1 MYYLTNSCIGGTKR
15 HNSKD
20 CFQFWTLTKGARSTI
35 GKKKEPDLKIK
46 ILRLAIN
53 FSVDFNFQNDISGT
67 IGGNR
72 PDEESP
78 LY

>member
-1 MYYLTNSCIGGTKR
+1 M
-15 HNSKD
+15 
-20 CFQFWTLTKGARSTI
+20 I

-46 ILRLAIN
+46 ILRMAVN

-72 PDEESP
+72 SDEEGP

>member
-1 MYYLTNSCIGGTKR
+1 M
-15 HNSKD
+15 
-20 CFQFWTLTKGARSTI
+20 I

-53 FSVDFNFQNDISGT
+53 FSVDFNFQNAISGT
-67 IGGNR
+67 IDGNR
-72 PDEESP
+72 SDEEGP